1 MVFSIPLLSGMFYL
15 YGYYVLSLM
24 IEISYDLPD
33 THECSMYP
41 IFEMFGK
48 TSSETELSTVGRT
61 S

>member
-1 MVFSIPLLSGMFYL
+1 M
-15 YGYYVLSLM
+15 LSLM

-41 IFEMFGK
+41 IFEMLRK
-48 TSSETELSTVGRT
+48 TSSETELSTVGRN